1 MTSKTLNISGEFS
14 GRSLLKYCYQ
24 ISEGMGFLEQNKIV
38 HGDLAAR
45 NILLARDRTIAK
57 VSDFGLS
64 SYLYSSVEELSE
76 ASSGMPV
83 RWMAPEVITRRQ
95 ITNKSDVWSFG
106 VLMWEIFSLG
116 AVPYPDVAKIDMQ
129 FVQDLSAG
137 ARELGQT
144 IYKVPRIQEGLD
156 SIRQAALRRFQEERP
171 TFAEISSSIWDILE
185 ESSKADYKRLETEY
199 VRYISLINSSYE
211 QLKEKNQSTSL

>member
-1 MTSKTLNISGEFS
+1 
-14 GRSLLKYCYQ
+14 
-24 ISEGMGFLEQNKIV
+24 MGFLEQNKIV

-45 NILLARDRTIAK
+45 NILLAKERSIAK

-116 AVPYPDVAKIDMQ
+116 AVPYPDVSKIDMQ
-129 FVQDLSAG
+129 FV
-137 ARELGQT
+137 EVN
-144 IYKVPRIQEGLD
+144 Y
-156 SIRQAALRRFQEERP
+156 F
-171 TFAEISSSIWDILE
+171 
-185 ESSKADYKRLETEY
+185 
-199 VRYISLINSSYE
+199 SLL
-211 QLKEKNQSTSL
+211 QL

>member
-1 MTSKTLNISGEFS
+1 
-14 GRSLLKYCYQ
+14 
-24 ISEGMGFLEQNKIV
+24 MGFLEQNKIV

-45 NILLARDRTIAK
+45 NILLAKERSIAK

-116 AVPYPDVAKIDMQ
+116 AVPYPDVSKIDMQ
-129 FVQDLSAG
+129 FVEVNHFSLLKLSTYTIGIEFWCKG
-137 ARELGQT
+137 ARTNNL
-144 IYKVPRIQEGLD
+144 
-156 SIRQAALRRFQEERP
+156 
-171 TFAEISSSIWDILE
+171 
-185 ESSKADYKRLETEY
+185 
-199 VRYISLINSSYE
+199 
-211 QLKEKNQSTSL
+211 

>member
-1 MTSKTLNISGEFS
+1 
-14 GRSLLKYCYQ
+14 
-24 ISEGMGFLEQNKIV
+24 MGFLEQNKIV

-45 NILLARDRTIAK
+45 NILLTRDRTIAK

-116 AVPYPDVAKIDMQ
+116 AVPYPDIAKIDMQ
-129 FVQDLSAG
+129 FV
-137 ARELGQT
+137 E
-144 IYKVPRIQEGLD
+144 VIQPFHLYLC
-156 SIRQAALRRFQEERP
+156 INL
-171 TFAEISSSIWDILE
+171 ISGSECWC
-185 ESSKADYKRLETEY
+185 
-199 VRYISLINSSYE
+199 
-211 QLKEKNQSTSL
+211 